1 MFFFTKLRYN
11 IYIVNLN
18 RMFYMKA
25 LEIFMTFALLF
36 PFLVYLLNK
45 WYIKRNLE
53 KGNMKAVAE
62 GKRNIET
69 LKKLFF
75 TLLIIVTL
83 VFISIIVFIIDS
95 K

>member
-1 MFFFTKLRYN
+1 
-11 IYIVNLN
+11 
-18 RMFYMKA
+18 MKA
-25 LEIFMTFALLF
+25 LEIFMLLSLLF
-36 PFLVYLLNK
+36 PFFVYFLNK